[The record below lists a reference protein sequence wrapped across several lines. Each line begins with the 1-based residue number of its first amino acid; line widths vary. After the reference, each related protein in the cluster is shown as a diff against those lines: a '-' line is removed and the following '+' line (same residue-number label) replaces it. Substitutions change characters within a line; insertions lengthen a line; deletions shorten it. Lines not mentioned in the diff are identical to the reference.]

1 MLLAFHERERGEE
14 DRMLELVM
22 STEFSWETPL
32 NVNTQIHTLHAC
44 SWSLAQAWQCSGCL
58 GNNNNNNIIYK
69 WCNSRT
75 FFLRVR
81 SERTIS
87 LHIRSSNQ
95 FGSDGRLLRSEV
107 WRWGHTLVHICITG
121 CAFNDT
127 NSYRDTKITS
137 MLQNRLFRNCH
148 PLQKTTVLHLY
159 WNLITIY
166 THNLQKWS
174 VCSSLKDKAGEILHF
189 SMTWLKN
196 ELVEWSMIWIVPV
209 FPTCGHANCSLSRV
223 MPDWLQLQCVG
234 IHQVVPVKLSVQRS
248 RLMPLAC
255 I

>member
-137 MLQNRLFRNCH
+137 MLQKMVSLETATLCRKRLYYTCIEIS
-148 PLQKTTVLHLY
+148 LQSTHTTY
-159 WNLITIY
+159 
-166 THNLQKWS
+166 KS
-174 VCSSLKDKAGEILHF
+174 G
-189 SMTWLKN
+189 
-196 ELVEWSMIWIVPV
+196 
-209 FPTCGHANCSLSRV
+209 
-223 MPDWLQLQCVG
+223 
-234 IHQVVPVKLSVQRS
+234 RS
-248 RLMPLAC
+248 ALL
-255 I
+255 